1 MAADRG
7 WAPPGDER
15 ADAGQ
20 IATGTGQRA
29 HKTRGDQIARQGD
42 ERNGVGRLLC
52 GADRDITDGKDNV
65 RSSLGQRRRDVR
77 ELIFAKTKATNNDLQ
92 VLPLNETEHL
102 ELVKK
107 RDHPWCL
114 TAAPVNMPSL

>member
-42 ERNGVGRLLC
+42 DRTRVGRLLC
-52 GADRDITDGKDNV
+52 GADRGITDAKDNV

-77 ELIFAKTKATNNDLQ
+77 ALIFAKIKATSNDL
-92 VLPLNETEHL
+92 
-102 ELVKK
+102 
-107 RDHPWCL
+107 
-114 TAAPVNMPSL
+114 

>member
-42 ERNGVGRLLC
+42 E
-52 GADRDITDGKDNV
+52 ADRGITDAKDNV
-65 RSSLGQRRRDVR
+65 RSSLGQRRRVTR
-77 ELIFAKTKATNNDLQ
+77 
-92 VLPLNETEHL
+92 
-102 ELVKK
+102 
-107 RDHPWCL
+107 
-114 TAAPVNMPSL
+114 